1 MQLLRVAAFLDA
13 VSVTGFYGRLGLES
27 YGYLTPELQST

>member
-13 VSVTGFYGRLGLES
+13 FSASGFCDRLILGS
-27 YGYLTPELQST
+27 CGYLTPELRST